1 MGNGFQPGLSDI
13 VASGGLA
20 HPKLVLHRAHPDPD
34 DPDKPLPLLTLLD
47 KAKLQAEPEGGGGW
61 DLFMFF
67 LGWEGFFLS
76 FFLSFF
82 IYLFIYL
89 FMILGGG
96 VGRSTDICFSAFLAI
111 FEQLAWLAYIQ
122 TGIARFP

>member
-47 KAKLQAEPEGGGGW
+47 KAKLQAEPEGVGICSCSFWGSG
-61 DLFMFF
+61 
-67 LGWEGFFLS
+67 GFFLS
-76 FFLSFF
+76 
-82 IYLFIYL
+82 LFICL
-89 FMILGGG
+89 FFGGE
-96 VGRSTDICFSAFLAI
+96 VLGRSTDICFAAFLAI
-111 FEQLAWLAYIQ
+111 FEQLAWLAY
-122 TGIARFP
+122 RRRNR